1 MSLSFRAKV
10 AAATEVEEPAR
21 FVGGS
26 QRSTQS
32 HEVYGMPPLITLT
45 TDFGLTDPFVGVM
58 KGVIAGI
65 CPAAQ
70 VIDITQGV
78 MAFDVLEGALAIWQ
92 AWRYFPAETVHVI
105 VVDPGVGSDRQ
116 PVLCRMGAAWF
127 IAPDNGVLTL
137 VKRDVQRSG
146 GAISHRSIENRQYM
160 LPAQSNT
167 FHGRDIFAPAAA
179 YLAVQIEQGNVQ
191 PETFG
196 PEIDSLIQLPVPEP
210 IHNPDGSIEG
220 VILKSDK
227 FGNLLTNLAA
237 ADLPNELVNFSVAF
251 GNLRITRFC
260 RYYAEAPPGELF
272 TIVGSSG
279 LLEIAM
285 NRGSA
290 REETG
295 TTPGTPFR
303 MVPNETVL

>member
-1 MSLSFRAKV
+1 MTIR
-10 AAATEVEEPAR
+10 
-21 FVGGS
+21 
-26 QRSTQS
+26 
-32 HEVYGMPPLITLT
+32 PLITLT
-45 TDFGLTDPFVGVM
+45 TDFGLIDPFVGVM

-70 VIDITQGV
+70 VIDITHGLP
-78 MAFDVLEGALAIWQ
+78 AFDILEGALAIWQ

-105 VVDPGVGSDRQ
+105 VVDPGVGSSRQ
-116 PVLCRMGAAWF
+116 AVLCRMGSAWF

-137 VKRDVQRSG
+137 VERDLLRSG
-146 GAISHRSIENRQYM
+146 GTGRFWSIENPAYM

-179 YLAVQIEQGNVQ
+179 HLAAQIERGAVLA
-191 PETFG
+191 ETFG
-196 PEIDSLIQLPVPEP
+196 PEIEKLIQLPVPEP
-210 IHNPDGSIEG
+210 VHRKDGSIEG

-237 ADLPNELVNFSVAF
+237 ADLPDDFSRWTLEI
-251 GNLRITRFC
+251 GDWRITRFC
-260 RYYAEAPPGELF
+260 RFYAEAKEGEVF
-272 TIVGSSG
+272 AIVGSSG

-290 REETG
+290 TEKMG
-295 TTPGTPFR
+295 ISAGTPFR
-303 MVPNETVL
+303 ITVSESRCSTSRT